1 MLFNCCDCDFSS
13 TKFFLLLK
21 HYRYIH
27 SGPDFYITCGIG
39 GCYKK
44 YTNVRSYRVHV
55 RSKHNEVLI
64 RDVEPVEDEPQEDE
78 PEQDHDDPQVDP
90 RPDPPKE
97 ASSFLLYLREKYLAT
112 GKTCTFVSDEI
123 ADLMEQCRQEISCK
137 VNECLRENG
146 VDLDQ
151 LQQNGLTE
159 ALEKTAYEKAFTH
172 FSDQRN
178 LNAYVNENFNHVSP
192 VEYVLGEDRNNKKET
207 FQYVPILKTIENLLK
222 HEDVFSEIYEGHA
235 SHDNV
240 LGDFCDGDNFR
251 QNALFAEDPM
261 SLQIQLYY
269 DDFTT
274 GNPLSNKAKG
284 LKIAGFYFVLG
295 NLHPQFR
302 SKLYVIQLAILCK
315 ASLVKKYGFEKV
327 LEPLIKDLKI
337 LETDGIVIHKDGV
350 EHVMH
355 GTLSFLA
362 ADNLGAHAIGGFMES
377 FSTVDRVCR
386 FCNIRKVSFKDH
398 FRMSEELKN
407 RSKDSH
413 SQQVQMVSRD
423 RKLSS
428 VYGVKSDS
436 CLNKLQHFHV
446 VNGLAPDLGHDLF
459 EGIVPEVL
467 ENAISHFVL
476 EGYFTLEYLNNQ
488 IKEFP
493 YDGPDKTNKPSVMPA
508 TLNLFKVKQT
518 ALQAWCLLR
527 LLPLMVGTKV
537 PQHDPFWEVV
547 LLLLDVVE
555 ICASPKVSPE
565 LAGLLADVIE
575 EFLTRYYDA
584 APEETMKPKFH
595 FLIHYPEKMLTF
607 GPLIHCWTMRF
618 EGKHNYF
625 KEVYHS
631 TRNRKN
637 ICKSLAERHEY
648 MQASRR
654 TKTNFLSQEGVEH
667 TGGTM
672 YPLILLPREKR
683 QQLCEIVRDTEMVY
697 KAEMVTFSGIR
708 YFCGSA
714 VLVKKETLRDQ
725 FAIIDS
731 CYIIGGKPYLLCRH
745 VKVQYTRHFHA
756 YTVAEEEN
764 NFGYIV
770 CQPSELVDHHPL
782 GVYHSDHADFIP
794 LKYHIQEQ

>member
-1 MLFNCCDCDFSS
+1 
-13 TKFFLLLK
+13 
-21 HYRYIH
+21 
-27 SGPDFYITCGIG
+27 
-39 GCYKK
+39 
-44 YTNVRSYRVHV
+44 
-55 RSKHNEVLI
+55 
-64 RDVEPVEDEPQEDE
+64 
-78 PEQDHDDPQVDP
+78 
-90 RPDPPKE
+90 
-97 ASSFLLYLREKYLAT
+97 
-112 GKTCTFVSDEI
+112 
-123 ADLMEQCRQEISCK
+123 MEQCRQEISSK

-172 FSDQRN
+172 FSDQRK
-178 LNAYVNENFNHVSP
+178 LNTYVNENFNHVSP
-192 VEYVLGEDRNNKKET
+192 VEYVLGGNRNPKKES

-222 HEDVFSEIYEGHA
+222 HEDVFSEIYEGHT

-240 LGDFCDGDNFR
+240 LGDFCDGDNFK

-362 ADNLGAHAIGGFMES
+362 ADNLGAHGIGGFMEN
-377 FSTVDRVCR
+377 FTTVERVCR
-386 FCNIRKVSFKDH
+386 FCNIRKVCFEDH
-398 FRMSEELKN
+398 FRMSEELSN
-407 RSKDSH
+407 RSKDAH
-413 SQQVQMVSRD
+413 SQQVHMVSRD
-423 RKLSS
+423 KKLSS
-428 VYGVKSDS
+428 FYGVKSDS

-446 VNGLAPDLGHDLF
+446 TNGLAPDVGHDLF

-476 EGYFTLEYLNNQ
+476 EGYFTLEYLNKQ

-493 YDGPDKTNKPSVMPA
+493 YDAVDKTNKPSVMAA
-508 TLNLFKVKQT
+508 TLNVFKVKQT

-575 EFLTRYYDA
+575 EFLTKYYDA
-584 APEETMKPKFH
+584 APEETSMKPKFH
-595 FLIHYPEKMLTF
+595 FLIHYPEKMLAF

-625 KEVYHS
+625 KQVYHS

-637 ICKSLAERHEY
+637 ICKSLAERHEH

-654 TKTNFLSQEGVEH
+654 TKTNFLTQEGVEH
-667 TGGTM
+667 SGGTM

-683 QQLCEIVRDTEMVY
+683 QQLCEIVGNTEMVY
-697 KAEMVTFSGIR
+697 KAEMVAFSGII

-714 VLVKKETLRDQ
+714 VLVKKQTLRDQ

-731 CYIIGGKPYLLCRH
+731 CYIIGGEPYLLCRH
-745 VKVQYTRHFHA
+745 VKVQYTRHFHS

-764 NFGYIV
+764 NFGYII

-782 GVYHSDHADFIP
+782 GVYHSDHENVVYIP
-794 LKYHIQEQ
+794 LKYHIDL